1 VSNPV
6 SGKPVGRYSQILCQ
20 NQTDHQFSLN

>member
-1 VSNPV
+1 
-6 SGKPVGRYSQILCQ
+6 LCQ